1 MRRVADRFRAENVGT
16 KSAGRAGVSGQQ
28 RFDDLRQRLRLL
40 QQRGVGMSEKQRFDD
55 WPERYDRWFETP
67 VGKAVLKYETELIL
81 ELLRPDRGERILDA
95 GSGTGIFTREFLAL
109 GAEVVGLDISLA
121 MLVYAEKKA
130 ALRQAPGDQS
140 PTSTAEE
147 QAGHRQTKGV
157 KGPMPVAAGQVALR
171 QAPGDKDP
179 STLWSEKK
187 GQASCYSGVTAD
199 MTTLPFADRSFDKS
213 VSVAALEFVTDEK
226 RAVAELFRV
235 TRPGGVVVVATLNSL
250 SPWAARRSA
259 NARRDPESIFNRVFF
274 RSPAQ
279 LLAAASV
286 PGMVRTVVH
295 FGKKDDPAT
304 FDRSEREG
312 EGRETGAFVAAR
324 WIKP

>member
-1 MRRVADRFRAENVGT
+1 
-16 KSAGRAGVSGQQ
+16 
-28 RFDDLRQRLRLL
+28 
-40 QQRGVGMSEKQRFDD
+40 MSEKQLFDD

-67 VGKAVLKYETELIL
+67 VGKAVLQYESELIL
-81 ELLRPDRGERILDA
+81 DLLQPGRGERILDA
-95 GSGTGIFTREFLAL
+95 GSGTGIFTREFLAR

-121 MLVYAEKKA
+121 MLVYAEKQAALRQVQGDKCPMPVRAAEQA
-130 ALRQAPGDQS
+130 ALRQAPGD
-140 PTSTAEE
+140 
-147 QAGHRQTKGV
+147 
-157 KGPMPVAAGQVALR
+157 KGPMLLCSGGKGPALY
-171 QAPGDKDP
+171 
-179 STLWSEKK
+179 
-187 GQASCYSGVTAD
+187 YSGVTAD

-213 VSVAALEFVTDEK
+213 VSVAALEFVADEK

-279 LLAAASV
+279 LLAATSV
-286 PGMVRTVVH
+286 PGIVRTVVH
-295 FGKKDDPAT
+295 FGKEDDPAT

-312 EGRETGAFVAAR
+312 EGRDTGAFVAAR
-324 WIKP
+324 WRKP

>member
-1 MRRVADRFRAENVGT
+1 
-16 KSAGRAGVSGQQ
+16 
-28 RFDDLRQRLRLL
+28 
-40 QQRGVGMSEKQRFDD
+40 MSEKQRFDD
-55 WPERYDRWFETP
+55 WPKRYDRWFETP
-67 VGKAVLKYETELIL
+67 VGKAVLKYEAELIL

-109 GAEVVGLDISLA
+109 GAKVVGLDISLA
-121 MLVYAEKKA
+121 MLVYAEKK
-130 ALRQAPGDQS
+130 
-140 PTSTAEE
+140 
-147 QAGHRQTKGV
+147 
-157 KGPMPVAAGQVALR
+157 VALR
-171 QAPGDKDP
+171 QAQGEQG
-179 STLWSEKK
+179 STLLGSGEQ
-187 GQASCYSGVTAD
+187 GQAMRYSGVTAD

-213 VSVAALEFVTDEK
+213 VSIAALEFVADEK

-250 SPWAARRSA
+250 SPWAARRNA

-286 PGMVRTVVH
+286 PGIVRTVVH
-295 FGKKDDPAT
+295 FGKEDDPAT

-312 EGRETGAFVAAR
+312 EGRETGAFVAVR
-324 WIKP
+324 WEKG